1 MNVIAL
7 MAGDSNDF
15 KEKGYTYPKYFLE
28 LDNKPLVQNIVESLK
43 KIDCKITF
51 IIRKEDNDQFFL
63 GSSLKIL
70 APFADVVCISGST
83 KGAVCTTLFA
93 IDSINNEDEVLLING
108 DQLVKYDIN
117 DIIADFRERNLDGG
131 IVTFESVHPRWS
143 YVCLDEQGLVVQ
155 TSEKRPISNV
165 ATAGIYYYKRGL
177 DLVESCFSVLKK
189 DVQLNGSY
197 YISSTFNELI
207 LRHKKVGVYKIDKKE
222 YISFATTQMYENYI
236 NKK

>member
-1 MNVIAL
+1 M
-7 MAGDSNDF
+7 
-15 KEKGYTYPKYFLE
+15 E
-28 LDNKPLVQNIVESLK
+28 L
-43 KIDCKITF
+43 
-51 IIRKEDNDQFFL
+51 
-63 GSSLKIL
+63 
-70 APFADVVCISGST
+70 
-83 KGAVCTTLFA
+83 
-93 IDSINNEDEVLLING
+93 
-108 DQLVKYDIN
+108 
-117 DIIADFRERNLDGG
+117 
-131 IVTFESVHPRWS
+131 
-143 YVCLDEQGLVVQ
+143 GLVVQ

-207 LRHKKVGVYKIDKKE
+207 LRQKKVGVYKIDKKE